1 MQIFLLNQKE
11 KNAMKLKPLHD
22 RVVVKTLEAESRTAS
37 GIVIPDAAQEKPNRG
52 EILAVG
58 SGRRLEDG
66 TVLSMAVAVGDE
78 VLFGKYAG
86 QAVKVDGEEITVL
99 KEEDIFAVVEQ

>member
-1 MQIFLLNQKE
+1 MQIFLLNIKGE
-11 KNAMKLKPLHD
+11 NAMKLKPLHD
-22 RVVVKTLEAESRTAS
+22 RVVVKILEAESRTAA
-37 GIVIPDAAQEKPNRG
+37 GIVIPDAVQEKPTRG
-52 EILAVG
+52 RVLSVG

-66 TVLSMAVAVGDE
+66 TVLSMAVTIGDE

-99 KEEDIFAVVEQ
+99 KEDEIFAVVEK